1 MKTDI
6 FCPLQN
12 QTNPLY
18 YQYNQAREITM
29 KIGQLKR
36 YYQPYSTTKHKD
48 ELVMIL
54 SNYHGAY
61 KVMVLKSGEQICG
74 VNSEYLME
82 IG

>member
-1 MKTDI
+1 MKTDKK
-6 FCPLQN
+6 CPLQN
-12 QTNPLY
+12 PFNLLY
-18 YQYNQAREITM
+18 YQYNQTKGIAM

-36 YYQPYSTTKHKD
+36 YYQPHSTTKHKD

>member
-1 MKTDI
+1 
-6 FCPLQN
+6 
-12 QTNPLY
+12 
-18 YQYNQAREITM
+18 M

-61 KVMVLKSGEQICG
+61 KVMVLKSGEQICS